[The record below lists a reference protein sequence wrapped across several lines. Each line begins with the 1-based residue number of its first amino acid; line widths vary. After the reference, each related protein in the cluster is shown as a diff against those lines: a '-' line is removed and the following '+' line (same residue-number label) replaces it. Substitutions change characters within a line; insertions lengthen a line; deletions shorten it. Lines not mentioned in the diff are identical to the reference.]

1 MSQQDLKRVEVI
13 ALRRSGRIDQAEAAL
28 RLGVPVRQVRR
39 LEARVA
45 RRGAAGLRS
54 ARRGQP
60 SNHRLALASWNE
72 SNEGKK
78 RYAVATLPIRQRVAT
93 RSGDDDRSGEH
104 RNANALRLE
113 HHETA
118 CEPIRVLAY
127 QIEHPGPDG

>member
-1 MSQQDLKRVEVI
+1 MPGFFLVAKGGIEPPTQGFSGHPDKRDLI
-13 ALRRSGRIDQAEAAL
+13 LNQ
-28 RLGVPVRQVRR
+28 
-39 LEARVA
+39 
-45 RRGAAGLRS
+45 
-54 ARRGQP
+54 
-60 SNHRLALASWNE
+60 ALATNATFREQRHEGRNE

>member
-1 MSQQDLKRVEVI
+1 LVAKGGIEPPTHGF
-13 ALRRSGRIDQAEAAL
+13 SGRPDKQDFIFNQ
-28 RLGVPVRQVRR
+28 
-39 LEARVA
+39 
-45 RRGAAGLRS
+45 
-54 ARRGQP
+54 
-60 SNHRLALASWNE
+60 ALATHATFREQRHEGCNE

-78 RYAVATLPIRQRVAT
+78 GYAVATLPIRQRVAT